1 MSVQN
6 NIWDIGGTNILN
18 INYSGTIPAVGSH
31 VKLTG
36 LVVGNNTFIS
46 NIAVSEDTP
55 QVTEVE
61 GQFEGTNQNGT
72 SNISGISVN
81 INSGNTAPL
90 APGDS
95 VQLQG
100 NTQDNKLN
108 VTGQQSSTVKTTTIT
123 GVLTAVNLVNGTIT
137 VQLTGR
143 QVKVDINNAQIQNF
157 ADTTT
162 LKIAGLKL
170 LIGHEIKLDGLS
182 KNGNLVSASL
192 VQVRLVQ

>member
-1 MSVQN
+1 
-6 NIWDIGGTNILN
+6 
-18 INYSGTIPAVGSH
+18 VGSQ

-46 NIAVSEDTP
+46 NIAISEDTP
-55 QVTEVE
+55 QVTEIE

-81 INSGNTAPL
+81 INSGITAPL
-90 APGDS
+90 ALGDS

-108 VTGQQSSTVKTTTIT
+108 VTNQQSSTVKTTTIT

-143 QVKVDINNAQIQNF
+143 QVKLDINNAQIQNF

-162 LKIAGLKL
+162 LKIDGLKL

-182 KNGNLVSASL
+182 KNGNILSATLVEVKL
-192 VQVRLVQ
+192 VK